1 MKKIFSVIIMA
12 GILIISLTSCS
23 KVKSPI
29 DEVNDFNEMW
39 TKTDYISM
47 YDKVTIENKKNIT
60 EEDFNKAYKDFYEAI
75 GLKKVTVT
83 NMANEEELKE
93 KIKKEESIT
102 IPISIQIETTYGQK
116 SYNRDVVLLKEN
128 IDDDY
133 VWNIKWDYQMIYDG
147 MEQGD
152 TVKTANIL
160 PKRGKI
166 LDRNDN
172 TLALNGE
179 IIQVGIVPGRLGDMK
194 EEIISDLAKTFS
206 ISEDY
211 INERLNL
218 SWVKEDSFVDLIKIS
233 VKDQYLIDEIYDK
246 NNGATY
252 KELND
257 RVYPYGELVA
267 HLTGYLGYINEEELK
282 ILGPLGFTSN
292 TKVGRNG
299 LEKIYEE
306 QLRGIPGKIVSII
319 DKDGQDKEILLEEKV
334 QDGEDIK
341 ISIDIDRQAELFTEI
356 GEEEEGTAA
365 CMNYQTGEVLALVST
380 PSYDPNEFILGMNNE
395 EYNEL
400 INDERE
406 PLLNRFSKV
415 YAPGSSFKPIT
426 LAIALNEK
434 FIDETFTIDVKGLD
448 WQKDSSWGNYFIT
461 RVFDPGTH
469 VDIEKAVIYSDNI
482 YFAQVALKIGS
493 ETFLEK
499 AKEFGIGEELSLAY
513 GIAKSQLAT
522 NDSISKDELLAD
534 SGYGQGQVQVSILN
548 LTKAYS
554 TFVNSGNVVEPKLIM
569 DEGEIETSNIISEE
583 VANEI
588 FELMRKV
595 VEDSRGTGHD
605 AMISG
610 KVIAGKTGTA
620 EIGIETEETSKK
632 ELGWFAAI
640 DKSDETPYI
649 TAMMIENVEDR
660 GGSHFVVPKV
670 RDFIKGY

>member
-1 MKKIFSVIIMA
+1 MRKIVSVFIVA
-12 GILIISLTSCS
+12 TILIISLTSCS

-39 TKTDYISM
+39 IKADYSGM
-47 YDKVTIENKKNIT
+47 YNKLALEDKSKIT
-60 EEDFNKAYKDFYEAI
+60 EEDFNKSYKDFYEAI
-75 GLKKVTVT
+75 EVKNVAIVNL
-83 NMANEEELKE
+83 ANAEELEE
-93 KIKKEESIT
+93 KIKKQDNIT

-116 SYNRDVVLLKEN
+116 NYNRDIVLVKEKVEDKE
-128 IDDDY
+128 I
-133 VWNIKWDYQMIYDG
+133 WNIKWDYQMVYEG

-152 TVKTANIL
+152 TVKLSNIL

-194 EEIISDLAKTFS
+194 EEVISDLAKTFN
-206 ISEDY
+206 ISEEY
-211 INERLNL
+211 INGRLNL
-218 SWVKEDSFVDLIKIS
+218 SWVKDDSFVDLIKIS
-233 VKDQYLIDEIYDK
+233 VSEQHLIDEIYNK
-246 NNGATY
+246 NKGATY
-252 KELND
+252 KVLND

-282 ILGPLGFTSN
+282 TLEPLGYTAN

-306 QLRGIPGKIVSII
+306 KLRGIPGKVISII
-319 DKDGQDKEILLEEKV
+319 DKDGKDKEILLEEKV

-341 ISIDIDRQAELFTEI
+341 VSIDINKQAELFTQL
-356 GEEEEGTAA
+356 GEEEGTAA
-365 CMNYQTGEVLALVST
+365 CMNYQTGEVVALVSK
-380 PSYDPNEFILGMNNE
+380 PSYDPNQFILGMNTE

-400 INDERE
+400 TNDERE

-434 FIDETFTIDVKGLD
+434 AIDATFAIDVKGKE
-448 WQKDSSWGNYFIT
+448 WQKDSSWGNYFVT
-461 RVFDPGTH
+461 RVSDLGTI
-469 VDIEKAVIYSDNI
+469 VDIEKAMIYSDNI
-482 YFAQVALKIGS
+482 YFAQVALEIGS
-493 ETFLEK
+493 EIFLQK
-499 AKEFGIGEELSLAY
+499 AKEFGIGEDLSLAY

-522 NDSISKDELLAD
+522 NDTISKEELLAD
-534 SGYGQGQVQVSILN
+534 SGYGQGQVQISILN

-554 TFVNSGNVVEPKLIM
+554 TFANNGNIVEPRLIM
-569 DEGEIETSNIISEE
+569 DGSEIKTTNIISEE
-583 VANEI
+583 VANQV
-588 FELMRKV
+588 FDLMKKV
-595 VEDSRGTGHD
+595 VEDSRGTAHD

-620 EIGIETEETSKK
+620 EIGVETEESNKK

-649 TAMMIENVEDR
+649 TAMMIENVEGR

-670 RDFIKGY
+670 REFIKKY